1 MQTII
6 PEPEFTLKATPPRLP
21 RMVVRR
27 ERLIRRW
34 ETIRGERLIVVTAPD
49 GYGKTTLL
57 LQWRRTWLEHGA
69 LVAWITADCRDRPVR
84 FAAALAH
91 ALRQASGRS
100 RADAQASRHAH
111 KADAQTEGLTG
122 LLAGIAR
129 ERGEVVLMIDAA
141 ERLPEASVRQALAY
155 LVHNA
160 PSNLRVVLATTA
172 PLAWPEQAGIDDA
185 AACFGI
191 DDLRLSPE
199 EAADMLMRRARD
211 RIDPGD
217 GQRLHRA
224 TEGWP
229 LGLQLA
235 ASAIEQATPSP
246 RLVESVVWLRGP
258 AERRYFDVLLAQLPA
273 DLLGFLSR
281 IAILD
286 HLHSDLCAAVT
297 DDPAAT
303 AHLAR
308 ALLDTPLWMVGQT
321 KQWSCLHPLARKVL
335 LDRFARLPV
344 RECQQLHR
352 RASAW
357 YARQERYLDAAR
369 HADDAGDARQARS
382 LRAHMLWQMCAAGR
396 LAEAR
401 EALADM
407 PDGDTARDPDLRL
420 VASWICACS
429 ERHAQALIDA
439 RALLADPE
447 LDERGSY
454 AASLVAAAAAGYAD
468 RPGLIPRL
476 LARWPEGSPMVEGS
490 GHAATH
496 ANCLAMHALHAGRT
510 AYVREIEPRF
520 STSNYRYSPTLG
532 RAFGRTMVALSHLW
546 EGYPDRAEAVV
557 RPALLQAEQGEG
569 RRSPIA
575 GMLAAVTAA
584 ATLERNQPDAAL
596 SLLAGRMD
604 VMMATAIPDVILCA
618 RRTLARLA
626 VLRHDE
632 AQALLILDE
641 LRGVAR
647 EHDWPR
653 LVLHALAEQI
663 RIHALAGRVSALV
676 PLEDEL
682 DALAP
687 AFVGPDRD
695 PFLPLYNLTTA
706 IAKAQAAFAR
716 ADIGMAERHLLTADA
731 LAVAMGRG
739 CDLLVVRVLR
749 ALVAHQRGAP
759 LALRLL
765 GEALSLGKLGGN
777 RRLLLDS
784 YPQAVQMAAQLRSTT
799 MTGNRA
805 LPRVVAMGG
814 HVEPVPTL
822 ASTEGFLTSA
832 EAGILAALDREA
844 SIEGVATALHQE
856 PGLVQ
861 WHVGH
866 LCAKLAV
873 ATPAALVPRARLFG
887 LLGMSRAG
895 AAAIPAAGR

>member
-1 MQTII
+1 MQTIL
-6 PEPEFTLKATPPRLP
+6 PEPEFILKATPPRLP

-34 ETIRGERLIVVTAPD
+34 EAIRIERFAVVTAPD
-49 GYGKTTLL
+49 GYGKSTLL
-57 LQWRRTWLEHGA
+57 LQWRRAWLEHGA
-69 LVAWITADCRDRPVR
+69 LVAWITADGRDHPVR
-84 FAAALAH
+84 FSLALAH
-91 ALRQASGRS
+91 ALRQAAGRS
-100 RADAQASRHAH
+100 RADAQVSRHANR
-111 KADAQTEGLTG
+111 ADAQTEGLTG

-141 ERLPEASVRQALAY
+141 ERLPESSVCDVLAY
-155 LVHNA
+155 IVHNA
-160 PSNLRVVLATTA
+160 PPNLRVVLAATT
-172 PLAWPEQAGIDDA
+172 PLAWPEQARIDEGVSA
-185 AACFGI
+185 FGI

-199 EAADMLMRRARD
+199 EAAAILMRRARD
-211 RIDPGD
+211 RIDPED

-246 RLVESVVWLRGP
+246 RLVESVVWLRGS
-258 AERRYFDVLLAQLPA
+258 AERRYFDILLAKLPA

-286 HLHSDLCAAVT
+286 HLHADLCAVVT

-321 KQWSCLHPLARKVL
+321 KQWSCLHPLARRAL

-344 RECQQLHR
+344 RECQHLHR

-369 HADDAGDARQARS
+369 HADDAGDARQARA
-382 LRAHMLWQMCAAGR
+382 LRAQALWQMCAAGR
-396 LAEAR
+396 LAEAH
-401 EALADM
+401 EALATM
-407 PDGDTARDPDLRL
+407 PAADTARDPDLRL

-429 ERHAQALIDA
+429 EHHMQALVDA
-439 RALLADPE
+439 QALLADPG

-476 LARWPEGSPMVEGS
+476 LAPWPEGSPMVEGS

-496 ANCLAMHALHAGRT
+496 ANCLAMHALHAGRA
-510 AYVREIEPRF
+510 AYVRENEPRS

-532 RAFGRTMVALSHLW
+532 RAFGRMMVALSHLW
-546 EGYPDRAEAVV
+546 EGYPDRAEAVM
-557 RPALLQAEQGEG
+557 RPAMLQAEQTEG
-569 RRSPIA
+569 RRSPVA
-575 GMLAAVTAA
+575 GMLAAVGAA
-584 ATLERNQPDAAL
+584 ALLERNQPDAAL
-596 SLLAGRMD
+596 AQLASRMD
-604 VMMATAIPDVILCA
+604 VIVATAIPDAILCA

-626 VLRHDE
+626 VLKNDE
-632 AQALLILDE
+632 AQALRILDE
-641 LRGVAR
+641 LRETAR
-647 EHDWPR
+647 ERDWPR
-653 LVLHALAEQI
+653 LDLHALAEQI
-663 RIHALAGRVSALV
+663 RIHALAGREAALV
-676 PLEDEL
+676 PLEGEI

-687 AFVGPDRD
+687 AFAGKDREL
-695 PFLPLYNLTTA
+695 FRPLYNLTTA
-706 IAKAQAAFAR
+706 IAKAQAALAR
-716 ADIGMAERHLLTADA
+716 TDHGMAERHLLTADA
-731 LAVAMGRG
+731 LAVEMGRG

-749 ALVAHQRGAP
+749 AVAAHQRGAP
-759 LALRLL
+759 FALRLL

-784 YPQAVQMAAQLRSTT
+784 HPLAVQMASQLRSTT

-805 LPRVVAMGG
+805 LPRVVAMGE
-814 HVEPVPTL
+814 HVEPGHTP
-822 ASTEGFLTSA
+822 ASTEGFFTPV
-832 EAGILAALDREA
+832 EVRVLAALDREH
-844 SIEGVATALHQE
+844 SIVAAAAMLRLDAAL
-856 PGLVQ
+856 VR
-861 WHVGH
+861 WHVEH
-866 LCAKLAV
+866 LRAKLAV
-873 ATPAALVPRARLFG
+873 GTADAVVARARLFG
-887 LLGMSRAG
+887 LLETARPAV
-895 AAAIPAAGR
+895 AAVPAAGR